1 MNNIKSEFSIKDL
14 ENLSGIKAHTIRIW
28 EKRYNL
34 FEPKRTETNIRYYT
48 LESLQ
53 KLLNVT
59 FLYTNGLKISKIAK
73 LSDKEINEEITKS
86 ANLSN
91 AENHTLNMLKLA
103 MLNFDK
109 ALFLTVY
116 DGLIKDKQFED
127 IVYEVFIPLLSE
139 IGFLWQTQTI
149 TPAQEHFISELIV
162 QKILINTEKYQKAD
176 ISKKERVYVLFLPN
190 NEIHD
195 LGLRFVNYLLSKSG
209 HHTIYLGPSVPIT
222 SLKDIQKNYKNITY
236 VSYFTVKPE
245 RETIN
250 DYIINFKKELLD
262 NSKNELWVLG
272 KMTEFIDKKNLN
284 GQINSYSTIK
294 NLVKEI

>member
-1 MNNIKSEFSIKDL
+1 MNNIKSKFSIKDL

-34 FEPKRTETNIRYYT
+34 FEPKRTKTNIRYYT

-59 FLYTNGLKISKIAK
+59 FLYTNGLKISKISK
-73 LSDKEINEEITKS
+73 LSNEEINEEIKKTVK
-86 ANLSN
+86 LSTE
-91 AENHTLNMLKLA
+91 ENYNLNMLKLA

-109 ALFLTVY
+109 ALFLNIY
-116 DGLIKDKQFED
+116 DSLIKDKPFDE
-127 IVYEVFIPLLSE
+127 IVYDVFIPLLGE

-176 ISKKERVYVLFLPN
+176 VSRKERVYVLFLPD

-195 LGLRFVNYLLSKSG
+195 LGLHFINYLLSSSN

-245 RETIN
+245 SEIIN
-250 DYIINFKKELLD
+250 DYIKDFKKELLE

-272 KMTEFIDKKNLN
+272 RMIEHINQKNIN
-284 GQINSYSTIK
+284 GQVKSFDTIK